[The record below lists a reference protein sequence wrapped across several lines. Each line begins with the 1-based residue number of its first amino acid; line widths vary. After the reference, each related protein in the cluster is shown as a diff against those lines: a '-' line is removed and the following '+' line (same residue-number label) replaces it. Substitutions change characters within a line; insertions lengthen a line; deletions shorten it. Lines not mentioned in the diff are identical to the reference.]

1 MDAKDYV
8 AIVTG
13 LIGCATGATALV
25 RGWMLDRKLHWEPY
39 FEKKWNEIG
48 APIRNNL
55 KVIRHWLDMLERE
68 LSVDDPN
75 ELSVSP
81 SVPPPLGHIDWS
93 YNRRFHIKLEEYG
106 AYLTACRGRVKRYN
120 MLLFLLDAKTYQ
132 NLPLKR
138 ALIASGQVSVS
149 DSSRQAHE
157 AKRQETLDLIKYYHG
172 SGDVSLE
179 ELRGNKKL
187 GADIKQSKSAIKRD
201 ISTLRVLMAPIEATV
216 DFYDTRYVN

>member
-39 FEKKWNEIG
+39 FEKKWNGIG

-55 KVIRHWLDMLERE
+55 EQIRHWLDMLERE
-68 LSVDDPN
+68 LSAEDPN

-81 SVPPPLGHIDWS
+81 SVPPPVGHIDWS
-93 YNRRFHIKLEEYG
+93 YDRRFHMKLDEYS
-106 AYLTACRGRVKRYN
+106 AYLTACKARVKRYN
-120 MLLFLLDAKTYQ
+120 LLLSLLDAKTY
-132 NLPLKR
+132 LDFSLKGTF
-138 ALIASGQVSVS
+138 IGSGQVDVS

-157 AKRQETLDLIKYYHG
+157 ARRQETLDLIKYYHG
-172 SGDVSLE
+172 SGDISLE

-187 GADIKQSKSAIKRD
+187 GADIEQSRSAIIRD
-201 ISTLRVLMAPIEATV
+201 ISNLRELMAPIEAAV
-216 DFYDTRYVN
+216 DFYDTRSVS

>member
-8 AIVTG
+8 AIVAG

-39 FEKKWNEIG
+39 FEKKWNRIG

-55 KVIRHWLDMLERE
+55 EQIRHWLDMLERD
-68 LSVDDPN
+68 LSTEGPN

-81 SVPPPLGHIDWS
+81 SVQPPVGHIDWS
-93 YNRRFHIKLEEYG
+93 YDRRFHKKLEEYS
-106 AYLTACRGRVKRYN
+106 ASLTRCKAIVERYN
-120 MLLFLLDAKTYQ
+120 VLLSLLDAKTYQ
-132 NLPLKR
+132 PLSLR
-138 ALIASGQVSVS
+138 GALIGSGQVDVS

-157 AKRQETLDLIKYYHG
+157 ARRQKTLDLIKYYHG
-172 SGDVSLE
+172 SGDVSPE

-187 GADIKQSKSAIKRD
+187 GADIEQSRSAIIRD
-201 ISTLRVLMAPIEATV
+201 ISTLRELMAPIEAAV
-216 DFYDTRYVN
+216 DFYDTRFVS